1 MMTFS
6 STIDTRAH
14 SIGDLVLLSGTFN
27 ADSVTTGEID
37 LSSHLSNIL
46 SASVNGDTLGDVTGG
61 GVDGA
66 LGLITAATTLTID
79 CVSGNTGKWTVIGRR

>member
-1 MMTFS
+1 MAFS
-6 STIDTRAH
+6 STIDNRPH

-27 ADSVTTGEID
+27 ADAAVTGAID

-46 SASVNGDTLGDVTGG
+46 SAQVNGDTLGDVTGS

-66 LGLITAATTLTID
+66 YGLITAATTLTID

>member
-1 MMTFS
+1 MAFS
-6 STIDTRAH
+6 STIDNRPH

-27 ADSVTTGEID
+27 AAGAVTGAID

-46 SASVNGDTLGDVTGG
+46 SAQVNGDTLGDVTGG

-66 LGLITAATTLTID
+66 FALLTNATTLTID
-79 CVSGNTGKWTVIGRR
+79 CVSANTGKWTVIGRR